1 MNGYVQISNFKFNK
15 WDNGKKKQ
23 AGYIIQTIIIKYK
36 LLNIKEKV
44 LLQLFSIMIYLFY
57 FYFILFLFL

>member
-1 MNGYVQISNFKFNK
+1 MFKFQISNSINEITESE
-15 WDNGKKKQ
+15 KKQ

>member
-1 MNGYVQISNFKFNK
+1 MFKFQISNSINEITE
-15 WDNGKKKQ
+15 KKQ